1 MMVTFISLA
10 NDVLNLARGSQNPQD
25 PQYIESYFKVFEAAK
40 IIIQGQYGFI
50 NFVKSQIDHANL
62 NCSGYEVSGLDKKS
76 IYSYLSNYYEK
87 NLDVGKK
94 ISTYVDETSLALYA
108 AVIGRE
114 RVILTDIE
122 NNMRAYHA
130 EITAELNGQKKF
142 NWSRVDSKKS
152 LSDDPLAD
160 IHTKK
165 NYLDNFIY
173 LFDEYSNPSIASTM
187 HPSGR
192 ITTKDIEF
200 FCLFLGKVIEGS
212 LSQGRKSKGG
222 DIAEKIVE
230 VLIQKNG
237 LNVNPQVKEAATNT
251 DLVVTHLDKKYCI
264 AVQLSTNDRMRLSS
278 DEFHKD
284 STKNYLVSLNGCQVS
299 RKNIADISFQRMAN
313 WMEAEI
319 ISGEGIAYFVGI
331 ELFINQVRNTY
342 LNALNDLLISNQYSV
357 IDESILCGSD
367 IDTLRGYLVKLAPF
381 PEIKDKFLLALWA
394 YRKAMSFEEF
404 INHMK
409 F

>member
-1 MMVTFISLA
+1 MATYISLA
-10 NDVLNLARGSQNPQD
+10 NDVLHLARGSQNPQD

-40 IIIQGQYGFI
+40 IIIQGDYGFI
-50 NFVKSQIDHANL
+50 KFVKSKMDSANF
-62 NCSGYEVSGLDKKS
+62 NCTDYEVSGLDKKS

-87 NLDVGKK
+87 NIYSGRG

-114 RVILTDIE
+114 RVVLTDIE

-130 EITAELNGQKKF
+130 EITAELNGQKKS

-152 LSDDPLAD
+152 RSDDPLED
-160 IHTKK
+160 IYTKK

-173 LFDEYSNPSIASTM
+173 LFDEYRNPSIASLM
-187 HPSGR
+187 EPNAR
-192 ITTKDIEF
+192 ITIKDIEF
-200 FCLFLGKVIEGS
+200 LCLFLGKVIEGS

-313 WMEAEI
+313 WMESEI
-319 ISGEGIAYFVGI
+319 ISGESIAYFVGI
-331 ELFINQVRNTY
+331 ESFINQIRNTY
-342 LNALNDLLISNQYSV
+342 LNALNNLLISNQYAV
-357 IDESILCGSD
+357 IDESILDGSD
-367 IDTLRGYLVKLAPF
+367 IDTLRGYLVKLASF

-404 INHMK
+404 INQIR